1 MRGPLK
7 AAITGTF
14 HANLPPKEQEYE
26 RRIKEA
32 RILLVDERDLKLAR
46 LERNL
51 RKDGFLNVSRLDAT
65 DRLARVCRDMEPDL
79 LVIDMQILRPHGPQV
94 MDRLAPVIET
104 RGMQVL
110 AVASDPNRHDRELA
124 LALGAGDYVGKP
136 VGSKEFDLSV
146 RNLIERQLMQRTLE
160 DENKTL
166 ATRVQESR
174 EDLEAARTEIL
185 ERLALTAE
193 FRDDDTHEHTQRVG
207 RTAASLAQAIGLTP
221 AEIELVRR
229 AAPLHDI
236 GKVGVSDTV
245 LLKKGKL
252 TPGEYELMQQHVP
265 IGGEIL
271 GGSRS
276 PLLKMAAVIA
286 MTHHE
291 WWNGMGYPLGL
302 ARMEIPV
309 WGRVTALADVFDALS
324 HERPYKPAWPLRRTL
339 TEIRRSSGSQFDPDL
354 VDAFLTLNH
363 EELLTAFGD
372 EQPN

>member
-7 AAITGTF
+7 TARTGTF
-14 HANLPPKEQEYE
+14 HANLPPTESDHE

-46 LERNL
+46 LERTL
-51 RKDGFLNVSRLDAT
+51 RRGGFENVMRLDST
-65 DRLARVCRDMEPDL
+65 ERLARVCREQQPDL
-79 LVIDMQILRPHGPQV
+79 VVIDMQILRPHGPQV
-94 MDRLAPVIET
+94 MDRLAPVIQGK
-104 RGMQVL
+104 GMQVL
-110 AVASDPNRHDRELA
+110 AVASDPHRHDRELA

-146 RNLIERQLMQRTLE
+146 RNLIERQLMQRNLE
-160 DENKTL
+160 DENRTL

-185 ERLALTAE
+185 ERLALAAE
-193 FRDDDTHEHTQRVG
+193 FRDDDTHEHTERVG
-207 RTAASLAQAIGLTP
+207 RTAALLAEAVGLTR
-221 AEIELVRR
+221 AEVELVRR

-236 GKVGVSDTV
+236 GKVGVSDVV
-245 LLKKGKL
+245 LLKRGKL
-252 TPGEYELMQQHVP
+252 TPEEYELMKQHVP
-265 IGGEIL
+265 FGAEIL

-302 ARMEIPV
+302 SRLEIPV
-309 WGRVTALADVFDALS
+309 WGRVTALADVFDALT
-324 HERPYKPAWPLRRTL
+324 HERPYKSAWPLKRAL
-339 TEIRRSSGSQFDPDL
+339 TEIQRSAGSQFDPDL
-354 VDAFLTLNH
+354 VEAFLMLDH
-363 EELLTAFGD
+363 EELLSAT
-372 EQPN
+372 

>member
-14 HANLPPKEQEYE
+14 HANLPPKEQEHE
-26 RRIKEA
+26 RRLREA
-32 RILLVDERDLKLAR
+32 RVLLVDERDLKLSR
-46 LERNL
+46 LERTL
-51 RKDGFLNVSRLDAT
+51 RKNGFENVSRLDST
-65 DRLARVCRDMEPDL
+65 DRLARICRETEPDL
-79 LVIDMQILRPHGPQV
+79 LVIDMQILRPHGPKL
-94 MDRLAPVIET
+94 MDRLAPVIEA

-110 AVASDPNRHDRELA
+110 AVASEPHRHDRELA
-124 LALGAGDYVGKP
+124 LALGAQDFVAKP

-146 RNLIERQLMQRTLE
+146 RNLIGRQLMQRSLE
-160 DENKTL
+160 DENRTL

-185 ERLALTAE
+185 ERLAVAAE

-207 RTAASLAQAIGLTP
+207 RTAARLADAIGLTA
-221 AEIELVRR
+221 AETELVRR

-245 LLKKGKL
+245 LLKPGKL
-252 TPGEYELMQQHVP
+252 TPDEYELMQQHVS
-265 IGGEIL
+265 IGAEIL
-271 GGSRS
+271 SGSRS

-302 ARMEIPV
+302 SRLEIPV
-309 WGRVTALADVFDALS
+309 WGRVTALADVFDALA
-324 HERPYKPAWPLRRTL
+324 HERPYKPAWPLKRAL
-339 TEIRRSSGSQFDPDL
+339 TEIRRSAGSQFDPDL
-354 VDAFLTLNH
+354 VAAFLSLDH
-363 EELLTAFGD
+363 EELLT
-372 EQPN
+372 PP

>member
-1 MRGPLK
+1 M
-7 AAITGTF
+7 TGTF
-14 HANLPPKEQEYE
+14 HANLPPKELENQ
-26 RRIKEA
+26 RRIREA

-51 RKDGFLNVSRLDAT
+51 RKRGFENVSRLDST
-65 DRLARVCRDMEPDL
+65 ERLGRMCRELEPDL

-94 MDRLAPVIET
+94 MDRLAPVIEG

-110 AVASDPNRHDRELA
+110 AVASEPNRHDRELA
-124 LALGAGDYVGKP
+124 LALGVQDYVGKP

-146 RNLIERQLMQRTLE
+146 HNLIERQLMQRSLE
-160 DENKTL
+160 DENRTL

-207 RTAASLAQAIGLTP
+207 RTAAALAEAIGLTE

-236 GKVGVSDTV
+236 GKVGVSDTI
-245 LLKKGKL
+245 LLKPGKL
-252 TPGEYELMQQHVP
+252 TREEYETMQQHVP
-265 IGGEIL
+265 IGAEIL
-271 GGSRS
+271 SGSRS

-291 WWNGMGYPLGL
+291 WWNGVGYPLGL
-302 ARMEIPV
+302 AGSEIPV
-309 WGRVTALADVFDALS
+309 WGRVTALADVFDALA
-324 HERPYKPAWPLRRTL
+324 HERPYKAAWPLRRTL
-339 TEIRRSSGSQFDPDL
+339 TEIRRSSGSQFEPRLVEVFLDL
-354 VDAFLTLNH
+354 DH
-363 EELLTAFGD
+363 DELLSGVD
-372 EQPN
+372 